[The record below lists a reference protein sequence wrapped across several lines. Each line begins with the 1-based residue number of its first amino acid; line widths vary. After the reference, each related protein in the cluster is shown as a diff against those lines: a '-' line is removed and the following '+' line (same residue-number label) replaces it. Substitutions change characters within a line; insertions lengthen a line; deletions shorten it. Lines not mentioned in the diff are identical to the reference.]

1 VPPPG
6 IRREAGVGP
15 LTDSG
20 HACYK
25 RFKSSYM
32 PIRAS
37 FRLLLASLVGIL
49 TPIAISPACAES
61 QSSTPDFFEVSVPVS
76 VPSTSTN
83 ELIRPIPAPDTKT
96 GEPSLQ
102 DDSSVWVPEDFDP
115 WAYAFAESS
124 RLQARSVRFAKVPTY
139 SVAMNS
145 QVRYFVD
152 RFTTSRRDVVGLWV
166 RRSGQYLGMIFHVFR
181 AKGLPE
187 DLAFTAMI
195 ESGFNP
201 VAVSRVGAKGL
212 WQFMAPTARLY
223 GLRVDRWV
231 DERLDPEKSTVAA
244 AGYLNDL
251 YVRYGSW
258 ELAQAAY
265 NAGEVKVD
273 RAIRGTGSTD
283 FWDLSRSKYLRR
295 ETKDFVP
302 AIQAAMVIGRDPSQ
316 YGFDPSPMSP
326 PDVERVTVPAS
337 TDLRKLAASSG
348 VPLQTLRSLNPVL
361 IRGISP
367 PGRTWEIRVPGG
379 TREAVA
385 VALTPAPRAKVVVAS
400 APGHRAP
407 TVGVHVV
414 RVRDTVSSI
423 AKLYGVS
430 TSDVV
435 RWNNLENGDAIRP
448 GDRLRVTSLRPTAE
462 LDGQGGFR

>member
-1 VPPPG
+1 
-6 IRREAGVGP
+6 
-15 LTDSG
+15 
-20 HACYK
+20 
-25 RFKSSYM
+25 
-32 PIRAS
+32 
-37 FRLLLASLVGIL
+37 
-49 TPIAISPACAES
+49 
-61 QSSTPDFFEVSVPVS
+61 
-76 VPSTSTN
+76 
-83 ELIRPIPAPDTKT
+83 
-96 GEPSLQ
+96 
-102 DDSSVWVPEDFDP
+102 
-115 WAYAFAESS
+115 
-124 RLQARSVRFAKVPTY
+124 
-139 SVAMNS
+139 MNS
-145 QVRYFVD
+145 HVQYFVD

-166 RRSGQYLGMIFHVFR
+166 RRSGRYLGMIFDVFR

-265 NAGEVKVD
+265 NAGEVKID
-273 RAIRGTGSTD
+273 KAIRGTGSTD

-316 YGFDPSPMSP
+316 YGFEPSPVAM

-337 TDLRKLAASSG
+337 TDLRKLATSTG
-348 VPLQTLRSLNPVL
+348 IPLPTLRRLNAVL
-361 IRGISP
+361 IRGVTP
-367 PGRTWEIRVPGG
+367 PGKPWDIRVPAG
-379 TREAVA
+379 TRDAVVA
-385 VALTPAPRAKVVVAS
+385 ALTPRRKVVTTAS
-400 APGHRAP
+400 AAPSHRTA
-407 TVGVHVV
+407 GAGIHVV
-414 RVRDTVSSI
+414 RARDTVSSI

-430 TSDVV
+430 TGDVV

-448 GDRLRVTSLRPTAE
+448 GDRLRVTSRRPSVE
-462 LDGQGGFR
+462 VDGQGGFR

>member
-1 VPPPG
+1 
-6 IRREAGVGP
+6 
-15 LTDSG
+15 
-20 HACYK
+20 
-25 RFKSSYM
+25 M

-37 FRLLLASLVGIL
+37 FRLLLAISAGIFSS
-49 TPIAISPACAES
+49 IALSPANVES
-61 QSSTPDFFEVSVPVS
+61 QSLTPEFFEVSAPTP
-76 VPSTSTN
+76 PSQ
-83 ELIRPIPAPDTKT
+83 ELVRPAVAIDPKKVEAA
-96 GEPSLQ
+96 LQ
-102 DDSSVWVPEDFDP
+102 DDPSVWVPDDFDA

-124 RLQARSVRFAKVPTY
+124 RLQSPRLRVVKVPAY

-145 QVRYFVD
+145 QVKFFVD
-152 RFTTSRRDVVGLWV
+152 RFTTTHREVVGLWV
-166 RRSGQYLGMIFHVFR
+166 RRSGQYLGMIFEVFK
-181 AKGLPE
+181 AKGIPE

-201 VAVSRVGAKGL
+201 TAVSRVGAKGM

-273 RAIRGTGSTD
+273 KAIRATGTAD
-283 FWDLSRSKYLRR
+283 FWDLRQSKYLKR

-302 AIQAAMVIGRDPSQ
+302 AIQAAMVIGRDPGQ
-316 YGFDPSPMSP
+316 FGFEPTQTTT
-326 PDVERVTVPAS
+326 PDVERITVPAA
-337 TDLRKLAASSG
+337 TDLRKLAASTG
-348 VPLQTLRSLNPVL
+348 VPLQTLRTLNPVL
-361 IRGISP
+361 IRGVTP
-367 PGRTWEIRVPGG
+367 PGRTWEVRVPSG
-379 TREAVA
+379 TREAFA
-385 VALTPAPRAKVVVAS
+385 AALAPRAKVVTVA
-400 APGHRAP
+400 APSRRTSG
-407 TVGVHVV
+407 TEIHVV
-414 RVRDTVSSI
+414 RARDTVNSI

-430 TSDVV
+430 ASDVV
-435 RWNNLENGDAIRP
+435 RWNNLENGNAIRP
-448 GDRLRVTSLRPTAE
+448 GDRLRITLRPTVE

>member
-1 VPPPG
+1 MA
-6 IRREAGVGP
+6 IRG
-15 LTDSG
+15 
-20 HACYK
+20 
-25 RFKSSYM
+25 
-32 PIRAS
+32 S
-37 FRLLLASLVGIL
+37 FRLLLASLVGIF
-49 TPIAISPACAES
+49 TPIAISPAFAEP
-61 QSSTPDFFEVSVPVS
+61 QSTSPDFLEVSVPADEFT
-76 VPSTSTN
+76 PPT
-83 ELIRPIPAPDTKT
+83 PAPGAKT
-96 GEPSLQ
+96 ENTAPQ
-102 DDSSVWVPEDFDP
+102 DDSSVWIPDDFDP

-124 RLQARSVRFAKVPTY
+124 RLQARSVRFVKVPSY
-139 SVAMNS
+139 SISMNS
-145 QVRYFVD
+145 QVKYFVD
-152 RFTTSRRDVVGLWV
+152 RFTTSRRDIVGLWV
-166 RRSGQYLGMIFHVFR
+166 RRSGHYLGMIFDVFR
-181 AKGLPE
+181 TKGLPE

-201 VAVSRVGAKGL
+201 TAVSRVGAKGL

-251 YVRYGSW
+251 YVRYGTW

-302 AIQAAMVIGRDPSQ
+302 AIQAAMVIGRDPGQ
-316 YGFDPSPMSP
+316 YGFDTSPVAM

-337 TDLRKLAASSG
+337 TDLKKLAASAG
-348 VPLQTLRSLNPVL
+348 IPAQTLRSLNPVL
-361 IRGISP
+361 VRGVTP
-367 PGRTWEIRVPGG
+367 PGRTWDVRVPSGS
-379 TREAVA
+379 REAIVT
-385 VALTPAPRAKVVVAS
+385 ALAPRPKAVVTSTAAAPAHRS
-400 APGHRAP
+400 APTGI
-407 TVGVHVV
+407 HVV
-414 RVRDTVSSI
+414 RARDTVSSI

-435 RWNNLENGDAIRP
+435 RWNSLENGDAIRP
-448 GDRLRVTSLRPTAE
+448 GDRLRVTSLRPTVE
-462 LDGQGGFR
+462 RDGQGGFR

>member
-1 VPPPG
+1 
-6 IRREAGVGP
+6 
-15 LTDSG
+15 
-20 HACYK
+20 
-25 RFKSSYM
+25 
-32 PIRAS
+32 
-37 FRLLLASLVGIL
+37 
-49 TPIAISPACAES
+49 
-61 QSSTPDFFEVSVPVS
+61 
-76 VPSTSTN
+76 
-83 ELIRPIPAPDTKT
+83 
-96 GEPSLQ
+96 
-102 DDSSVWVPEDFDP
+102 
-115 WAYAFAESS
+115 
-124 RLQARSVRFAKVPTY
+124 
-139 SVAMNS
+139 MNS
-145 QVRYFVD
+145 QVKYFVD

-166 RRSGQYLGMIFHVFR
+166 RRSGHYLGMIFDVFR

-201 VAVSRVGAKGL
+201 TAVSRVGAKGL

-251 YVRYGSW
+251 HVRYGSW

-265 NAGEVKVD
+265 NAGEVKID

-316 YGFDPSPMSP
+316 YGFDPSPLTP
-326 PDVERVTVPAS
+326 PDIERVTVPAS
-337 TDLRKLAASSG
+337 TDLRKLAASTG
-348 VPLQTLRSLNPVL
+348 IPLQTLRALNPVL
-361 IRGISP
+361 VRGISP
-367 PGRTWEIRVPGG
+367 PGRTWEVRVPGG
-379 TREAVA
+379 SRDT
-385 VALTPAPRAKVVVAS
+385 VVAAVTPRHKVS
-400 APGHRAP
+400 VTTAAAVPSRRTAG
-407 TVGVHVV
+407 VGVHVV
-414 RVRDTVSSI
+414 RARDTVSSI

-448 GDRLRVTSLRPTAE
+448 GDRLRVTSLRPTVE

>member
-1 VPPPG
+1 M
-6 IRREAGVGP
+6 A
-15 LTDSG
+15 
-20 HACYK
+20 
-25 RFKSSYM
+25 
-32 PIRAS
+32 IRAS
-37 FRLLLASLVGIL
+37 FRLLVAGLVGIS

-61 QSSTPDFFEVSVPVS
+61 QSPSSDFFEVSA
-76 VPSTSTN
+76 PSPPSDD
-83 ELIRPIPAPDTKT
+83 LARPSHAVDTKK
-96 GEPSLQ
+96 EESSLQ
-102 DDSSVWVPEDFDP
+102 DDSSVWVPDDFDP

-124 RLQARSVRFAKVPTY
+124 PLQSQRLRLVRVPAY

-145 QVRYFVD
+145 QVKFFVD
-152 RFTTSRRDVVGLWV
+152 RFTTTHREVVGLWV
-166 RRSGQYLGMIFHVFR
+166 RRSGQYLGMIFDVFK
-181 AKGLPE
+181 AKGIPE

-231 DERLDPEKSTVAA
+231 DERLDPEKATVAA

-265 NAGEVKVD
+265 NAGEVKID
-273 RAIRGTGSTD
+273 KAIRATGSAD
-283 FWDLSRSKYLRR
+283 FWDLRQSKYLRR

-302 AIQAAMVIGRDPSQ
+302 AIQAAMVIGRDPGQ
-316 YGFDPSPMSP
+316 YGFEPGQAVMPEVD
-326 PDVERVTVPAS
+326 RVTVPAS
-337 TDLRKLAASSG
+337 TDLRKLAASTG
-348 VPLQTLRSLNPVL
+348 IPLQTLRSLNAVL
-361 IRGISP
+361 VRGVTP
-367 PGRTWEIRVPGG
+367 PGRTWEVRVPSG
-379 TREAVA
+379 TREAFVT
-385 VALTPAPRAKVVVAS
+385 ALTPRMKVATVATVAAPSRRAAS
-400 APGHRAP
+400 TA
-407 TVGVHVV
+407 VHVV
-414 RVRDTVSSI
+414 RARDTVSSI

-448 GDRLRVTSLRPTAE
+448 GDRLRVTTLRPAAE
-462 LDGQGGFR
+462 LDGLGGFR

>member
-1 VPPPG
+1 M
-6 IRREAGVGP
+6 A
-15 LTDSG
+15 
-20 HACYK
+20 
-25 RFKSSYM
+25 
-32 PIRAS
+32 IRAP
-37 FRLLLASLVGIL
+37 FRLLLAGFVGIFS
-49 TPIAISPACAES
+49 PIAISPACAES
-61 QSSTPDFFEVSVPVS
+61 QSPSSDFFEVSVPS
-76 VPSTSTN
+76 VPADEFST
-83 ELIRPIPAPDTKT
+83 PAPATEIKPE
-96 GEPSLQ
+96 EPSLQ
-102 DDSSVWVPEDFDP
+102 DDSSVWVPDDFDA

-124 RLQARSVRFAKVPTY
+124 RLQARSVRFVKAPTY
-139 SVAMNS
+139 SIATNNS
-145 QVRYFVD
+145 QVKYFVD
-152 RFTTSRRDVVGLWV
+152 RFTSSRRDVVGLWV
-166 RRSGQYLGMIFHVFR
+166 RRSGHYLGMIFEVFR

-201 VAVSRVGAKGL
+201 TAVSRVGAKGL

-265 NAGEVKVD
+265 NAGDVKID
-273 RAIRGTGSTD
+273 KAIRGTGSTD

-302 AIQAAMVIGRDPSQ
+302 AIQAAMLIGRDPSQ
-316 YGFDPSPMSP
+316 YGFDTSPVAM
-326 PDVERVTVPAS
+326 PDIERVSVPAS
-337 TDLRKLAASSG
+337 TELKKLSLSTG
-348 VPLQTLRSLNPVL
+348 IPLKTLRSLNPVL
-361 IRGISP
+361 VRGVTP
-367 PGRTWEIRVPGG
+367 PGKAWEIRVPTGS
-379 TREAVA
+379 RETIVA
-385 VALTPAPRAKVVVAS
+385 ALTPRPKVVTVAAA
-400 APGHRAP
+400 APSRRPAG
-407 TVGVHVV
+407 VGIHVV
-414 RVRDTVSSI
+414 RAKDTVSSI
-423 AKLYGVS
+423 AKLYGVT

-448 GDRLRVTSLRPTAE
+448 GDRLRVTALRPTVE

>member
-1 VPPPG
+1 M
-6 IRREAGVGP
+6 A
-15 LTDSG
+15 
-20 HACYK
+20 
-25 RFKSSYM
+25 
-32 PIRAS
+32 IRAP

-49 TPIAISPACAES
+49 APIAISPACAES
-61 QSSTPDFFEVSVPVS
+61 QSPSSDFLEVSVPS
-76 VPSTSTN
+76 PTTG
-83 ELIRPIPAPDTKT
+83 ELTWPTPVPDTKT
-96 GEPSLQ
+96 EEPGLQ

-124 RLQARSVRFAKVPTY
+124 RLQAQSFRLVKVPTY
-139 SVAMNS
+139 SISMNS
-145 QVRYFVD
+145 QVKYFVD
-152 RFTTSRRDVVGLWV
+152 RFTTSRRDVVGVWV
-166 RRSGQYLGMIFHVFR
+166 RRSGQYLGMIFDVFR

-223 GLRVDRWV
+223 GLRVDHWV

-265 NAGEVKVD
+265 NAGEVKID
-273 RAIRGTGSTD
+273 KAIRGTGSTD

-302 AIQAAMVIGRDPSQ
+302 AIQAAMVIGRDPGQ
-316 YGFDPSPMSP
+316 YGFEPSPVAM

-337 TDLRKLAASSG
+337 TDLRKLATSTG
-348 VPLQTLRSLNPVL
+348 IPLQTLRTLNAVL
-361 IRGISP
+361 VRGVTP
-367 PGRTWEIRVPGG
+367 PGKKWDVRVPGG
-379 TREAVA
+379 TREAVVA
-385 VALTPAPRAKVVVAS
+385 ALTPHQKVVATAAATPS
-400 APGHRAP
+400 RRTAGA
-407 TVGVHVV
+407 GIHVV
-414 RVRDTVSSI
+414 RARDTVSSI

-448 GDRLRVTSLRPTAE
+448 GDRLRVTSLRPSVE
-462 LDGQGGFR
+462 RDGQGGFR

>member
-1 VPPPG
+1 M
-6 IRREAGVGP
+6 
-15 LTDSG
+15 
-20 HACYK
+20 K
-25 RFKSSYM
+25 
-32 PIRAS
+32 
-37 FRLLLASLVGIL
+37 
-49 TPIAISPACAES
+49 
-61 QSSTPDFFEVSVPVS
+61 
-76 VPSTSTN
+76 
-83 ELIRPIPAPDTKT
+83 
-96 GEPSLQ
+96 
-102 DDSSVWVPEDFDP
+102 VPE
-115 WAYAFAESS
+115 
-124 RLQARSVRFAKVPTY
+124 Y
-139 SVAMNS
+139 SVTMNS
-145 QVRYFVD
+145 PVKYFVD
-152 RFTTSRRDVVGLWV
+152 RFTTTRRDVVGLWI

-201 VAVSRVGAKGL
+201 VAVSRAGAKGL

-231 DERLDPEKSTVAA
+231 DERLDPDKSTVAA

-273 RAIRGTGSTD
+273 KAIRGTGSTD
-283 FWDLSRSKYLRR
+283 FWDLRQSKYLRR

-302 AIQAAMVIGRDPSQ
+302 AIQAAMVIGRDPGQ
-316 YGFDPSPMSP
+316 FGFEPSPLAA

-337 TDLRKLAASSG
+337 TDLRKLAARSG
-348 VPLQTLRSLNPVL
+348 ISAQTLRSLNPVL

-367 PGRTWEIRVPGG
+367 PGSTWEVRVPGG
-379 TREAVA
+379 TREAVMATLAPRTPVA
-385 VALTPAPRAKVVVAS
+385 VAAAARPARRTAS
-400 APGHRAP
+400 
-407 TVGVHVV
+407 VGIHVV
-414 RVRDTVSSI
+414 RARDTVSSI

-448 GDRLRVTSLRPTAE
+448 GDRLRVTSLRPAVE

>member
-1 VPPPG
+1 M
-6 IRREAGVGP
+6 AG
-15 LTDSG
+15 
-20 HACYK
+20 
-25 RFKSSYM
+25 F
-32 PIRAS
+32 
-37 FRLLLASLVGIL
+37 VGIL
-49 TPIAISPACAES
+49 TPIAISPSYAES
-61 QSSTPDFFEVSVPVS
+61 QSPPPDFLEVSVPS
-76 VPSTSTN
+76 LPAD
-83 ELIRPIPAPDTKT
+83 EFARPIPALDTKRE
-96 GEPSLQ
+96 EPGLQ
-102 DDSSVWVPEDFDP
+102 DDASVWVPENFDP

-124 RLQARSVRFAKVPTY
+124 RLQSQRLRLARVPAY
-139 SVAMNS
+139 SVALNS
-145 QVRYFVD
+145 QVRFFVD
-152 RFTTSRRDVVGLWV
+152 RFTTSHRDVVGLWM
-166 RRSGQYLGMIFHVFR
+166 RRSGQYLGMIFDVFR

-244 AGYLNDL
+244 ARYLNDL

-265 NAGEVKVD
+265 NAGEVKID
-273 RAIRGTGSTD
+273 KAIRETGSAD

-316 YGFDPSPMSP
+316 FGFQPSQAAT
-326 PDVERVTVPAS
+326 PDIERVTVPPS
-337 TDLRKLAASSG
+337 TDLRKLAASTG
-348 VPLQTLRSLNPVL
+348 IPAQTLRSLNPVL
-361 IRGISP
+361 IRGVTP
-367 PGRTWEIRVPGG
+367 PGKTWEVRVPGG
-379 TREAVA
+379 TREVILTAVTSRTK
-385 VALTPAPRAKVVVAS
+385 LAS
-400 APGHRAP
+400 AGGSNRRAAA
-407 TVGVHVV
+407 TEVHVV
-414 RVRDTVSSI
+414 RARDTVSSI

-430 TSDVV
+430 TTDVV

-448 GDRLRVTSLRPTAE
+448 GDRLRVTTLRPAVE

>member
-1 VPPPG
+1 M
-6 IRREAGVGP
+6 A
-15 LTDSG
+15 
-20 HACYK
+20 
-25 RFKSSYM
+25 
-32 PIRAS
+32 IRAS
-37 FRLLLASLVGIL
+37 FRLLLASFIGIF
-49 TPIAISPACAES
+49 TPIALSPVFAEP
-61 QSSTPDFFEVSVPVS
+61 QSPSPDFFQVSVASPPADEFTRPTPVL
-76 VPSTSTN
+76 
-83 ELIRPIPAPDTKT
+83 ERKT
-96 GEPSLQ
+96 DEPSLQ
-102 DDSSVWVPEDFDP
+102 DDSSVWIPEDFDP

-124 RLQARSVRFAKVPTY
+124 RLQARSVRFVKVPSY
-139 SVAMNS
+139 SVSMNS
-145 QVRYFVD
+145 QVKYFVD

-166 RRSGQYLGMIFHVFR
+166 RRSGHYLGMICDVLR

-201 VAVSRVGAKGL
+201 TAVSRVGAKGL

-251 YVRYGSW
+251 YVRYGTW

-265 NAGEVKVD
+265 NAGEVKID
-273 RAIRGTGSTD
+273 RAIRRTGSTD

-302 AIQAAMVIGRDPSQ
+302 AIQAAMVIGRDPGQ
-316 YGFDPSPMSP
+316 YGFDTSPVAM

-337 TDLRKLAASSG
+337 TDLRKLAATTG
-348 VPLQTLRSLNPVL
+348 IPLQTLRSLNPVL
-361 IRGISP
+361 IRGVTP
-367 PGRTWEIRVPGG
+367 PGRTWDVRVPNGS
-379 TREAVA
+379 RETVGA
-385 VALTPAPRAKVVVAS
+385 ALTPRPKVA
-400 APGHRAP
+400 ATAAAGP
-407 TVGVHVV
+407 TVRRAAGAGIHVV
-414 RVRDTVSSI
+414 RARDTVSSI

-448 GDRLRVTSLRPTAE
+448 GDRLRVTSLRPTVE

>member
-1 VPPPG
+1 
-6 IRREAGVGP
+6 
-15 LTDSG
+15 
-20 HACYK
+20 
-25 RFKSSYM
+25 M
-32 PIRAS
+32 
-37 FRLLLASLVGIL
+37 ASLIGIF
-49 TPIAISPACAES
+49 TPIAISPASADP
-61 QSSTPDFFEVSVPVS
+61 QSPSSDFFEVSAPS
-76 VPSTSTN
+76 VPADEFS
-83 ELIRPIPAPDTKT
+83 RPIPPSDKKS
-96 GEPSLQ
+96 EESSLQ

-124 RLQARSVRFAKVPTY
+124 RLQARSVRFVKVPQY
-139 SVAMNS
+139 SVSMNS
-145 QVRYFVD
+145 QVKYFVD

-166 RRSGQYLGMIFHVFR
+166 RRSSHYLGMIFDVFR

-201 VAVSRVGAKGL
+201 TAVSRVGAKGL

-251 YVRYGSW
+251 YVRYGTW

-283 FWDLSRSKYLRR
+283 FWDLSRSKYLKR

-302 AIQAAMVIGRDPSQ
+302 AIQAAMLIGRDPSQ
-316 YGFDPSPMSP
+316 YGFDMNPVAM

-337 TDLRKLAASSG
+337 TDLKKIGASTG
-348 VPLQTLRSLNPVL
+348 IPLQTLRSLNPVL
-361 IRGISP
+361 VRGITP
-367 PGRTWEIRVPGG
+367 PGRTWDVRVPSGS
-379 TREAVA
+379 RDAVVAA
-385 VALTPAPRAKVVVAS
+385 VTHRPKVVATAAAS
-400 APGHRAP
+400 APARRAA
-407 TVGVHVV
+407 GSGIHVV
-414 RVRDTVSSI
+414 RARDTVSSI

-448 GDRLRVTSLRPTAE
+448 GDRLRVTSLRPTVE

>member
-1 VPPPG
+1 M
-6 IRREAGVGP
+6 A
-15 LTDSG
+15 
-20 HACYK
+20 
-25 RFKSSYM
+25 
-32 PIRAS
+32 IRAS
-37 FRLLLASLVGIL
+37 FRLLTVSLVGIL
-49 TPIAISPACAES
+49 TPIAFTPACAES
-61 QSSTPDFFEVSVPVS
+61 QSPSSEFFEVSVPS
-76 VPSTSTN
+76 PPRDESA
-83 ELIRPIPAPDTKT
+83 RPARANDTRKEES
-96 GEPSLQ
+96 GLQ
-102 DDSSVWVPEDFDP
+102 DDSSVWVPDDFDP

-124 RLQARSVRFAKVPTY
+124 RLQSPRLRLVRVTTY

-145 QVRYFVD
+145 QVKFFVD
-152 RFTTSRRDVVGLWV
+152 RFTTTHREVVGLWV
-166 RRSGQYLGMIFHVFR
+166 RRSGQYLGMIFDVFR

-244 AGYLNDL
+244 AGYLSDL

-273 RAIRGTGSTD
+273 KAIRATGSAD
-283 FWDLSRSKYLRR
+283 FWDLRQSKYLRR

-302 AIQAAMVIGRDPSQ
+302 AIQAAMVIGRDPGQ
-316 YGFDPSPMSP
+316 YGFEPSQAVA
-326 PDVERVTVPAS
+326 PDIDRVTVPAS
-337 TDLRKLAASSG
+337 TDLRKLATSTG
-348 VPLQTLRSLNPVL
+348 VPLQTLRSLNAVL
-361 IRGISP
+361 IRGITP
-367 PGRTWEIRVPGG
+367 PGRTWEVRVPGG
-379 TREAVA
+379 TREAFVT
-385 VALTPAPRAKVVVAS
+385 ALTPRTKVAS
-400 APGHRAP
+400 VAAPSRRAVS
-407 TVGVHVV
+407 TEIHVV
-414 RVRDTVSSI
+414 RARDTVNSI

-430 TSDVV
+430 PSDVV
-435 RWNNLENGDAIRP
+435 RWNKLENGDAIRP
-448 GDRLRVTSLRPTAE
+448 GDRLRVTTLRPAVE

>member
-1 VPPPG
+1 VP
-6 IRREAGVGP
+6 
-15 LTDSG
+15 D
-20 HACYK
+20 
-25 RFKSSYM
+25 
-32 PIRAS
+32 
-37 FRLLLASLVGIL
+37 
-49 TPIAISPACAES
+49 
-61 QSSTPDFFEVSVPVS
+61 
-76 VPSTSTN
+76 
-83 ELIRPIPAPDTKT
+83 
-96 GEPSLQ
+96 
-102 DDSSVWVPEDFDP
+102 DFDA

-124 RLQARSVRFAKVPTY
+124 PLQSTRLRVVKVPAY

-145 QVRYFVD
+145 QVRFFLD
-152 RFTTSRRDVVGLWV
+152 RFTTKHREVVGLWV
-166 RRSGQYLGMIFHVFR
+166 RRSGQYLDMIFEVFR
-181 AKGLPE
+181 AKGIPE

-273 RAIRGTGSTD
+273 KAIRATGTAD
-283 FWDLSRSKYLRR
+283 FWDLRESKYLRR

-302 AIQAAMVIGRDPSQ
+302 AIQAAMVIGRDPGQ
-316 YGFDPSPMSP
+316 FGFESMQATT
-326 PDVERVTVPAS
+326 PDVDRITVPAS
-337 TDLRKLAASSG
+337 TDLRKLAAGTG
-348 VPLQTLRSLNPVL
+348 VPLQTLRTLNAVL
-361 IRGISP
+361 IRGVTP
-367 PGRTWEIRVPGG
+367 PGRTWEVRVPGG
-379 TREAVA
+379 TREAFAA
-385 VALTPAPRAKVVVAS
+385 VLAPRAKVVTVATPS
-400 APGHRAP
+400 RRASG
-407 TVGVHVV
+407 TEIHVV
-414 RVRDTVSSI
+414 RARDTVSSI

-430 TSDVV
+430 ASDVV
-435 RWNNLENGDAIRP
+435 RWNNLESEHAIRP
-448 GDRLRVTSLRPTAE
+448 GDRLRVTLRPTVE

>member
-1 VPPPG
+1 M
-6 IRREAGVGP
+6 A
-15 LTDSG
+15 
-20 HACYK
+20 
-25 RFKSSYM
+25 
-32 PIRAS
+32 IRAS
-37 FRLLLASLVGIL
+37 FRLLLASFVGIF
-49 TPIAISPACAES
+49 TPIAISPAYAEA
-61 QSSTPDFFEVSVPVS
+61 QSTSPDFLEAS
-76 VPSTSTN
+76 VPSSSSN
-83 ELIRPIPAPDTKT
+83 ELVWPAPELDTKP
-96 GEPSLQ
+96 EQPSLQ
-102 DDSSVWVPEDFDP
+102 DDASVWIPEDFDP

-124 RLQARSVRFAKVPTY
+124 RLQARSIKLVKVPEY
-139 SVAMNS
+139 SVTMNS
-145 QVRYFVD
+145 PVKYFVD
-152 RFTTSRRDVVGLWV
+152 RFTTSRRDVVGLWL
-166 RRSGQYLGMIFHVFR
+166 RRSGQYLGMIYHVFR
-181 AKGLPE
+181 AKGLPD

-212 WQFMAPTARLY
+212 WQFMAPTARIY

-244 AGYLNDL
+244 ARYLNDL
-251 YVRYGSW
+251 YARYGSW

-283 FWDLSRSKYLRR
+283 FWDLRESKYLRR

-316 YGFDPSPMSP
+316 FGFEPSALAA

-348 VPLQTLRSLNPVL
+348 ISAQTLRSLNPVL

-367 PGRTWEIRVPGG
+367 PGGTWEVRVPDG
-379 TREAVA
+379 TREAVMA
-385 VALTPAPRAKVVVAS
+385 ALSPRRPKVALVA
-400 APGHRAP
+400 AQP
-407 TVGVHVV
+407 TRRTTGVGVHVV
-414 RVRDTVSSI
+414 RTRDTVSSI

-430 TSDVV
+430 TNDVV
-435 RWNNLENGDAIRP
+435 RWNNLENSDAIRP
-448 GDRLRVTSLRPTAE
+448 GDRLRVTSLRPAVE

>member
-1 VPPPG
+1 
-6 IRREAGVGP
+6 
-15 LTDSG
+15 
-20 HACYK
+20 
-25 RFKSSYM
+25 M

-61 QSSTPDFFEVSVPVS
+61 QSSTPDFFEVSVP
-76 VPSTSTN
+76 STSTN
-83 ELIRPIPAPDTKT
+83 EFVRPIPALDTKT
-96 GEPSLQ
+96 EEPSLQ

-145 QVRYFVD
+145 QVKYFVD

-337 TDLRKLAASSG
+337 TDLGKLAASSG
-348 VPLQTLRSLNPVL
+348 IPLQTLRSLNPVL

-367 PGRTWEIRVPGG
+367 PGRTWEVRVPGG
-379 TREAVA
+379 TREAVMA
-385 VALTPAPRAKVVVAS
+385 ALTPAPRAKVVVAS
-400 APGHRAP
+400 ASSRRAP
-407 TVGVHVV
+407 AVGVHVV

-448 GDRLRVTSLRPTAE
+448 GDRLRVTSLRPTVE

>member
-1 VPPPG
+1 M
-6 IRREAGVGP
+6 A
-15 LTDSG
+15 
-20 HACYK
+20 
-25 RFKSSYM
+25 
-32 PIRAS
+32 IRAS
-37 FRLLLASLVGIL
+37 FRLLVASLVGIL
-49 TPIAISPACAES
+49 TPIAISPASADP
-61 QSSTPDFFEVSVPVS
+61 QSPSPDFFEVSAPS
-76 VPSTSTN
+76 VPADEFTP
-83 ELIRPIPAPDTKT
+83 LIPPSDKKSEEA
-96 GEPSLQ
+96 SLQ

-124 RLQARSVRFAKVPTY
+124 RLQARSVRFVNVPQY
-139 SVAMNS
+139 SVSMNS
-145 QVRYFVD
+145 QVKYFVD

-166 RRSGQYLGMIFHVFR
+166 RRSGHYLGMIFDVFR

-201 VAVSRVGAKGL
+201 TAVSRVGAKGL

-251 YVRYGSW
+251 YVRYGTW

-265 NAGEVKVD
+265 NAGEVKID

-316 YGFDPSPMSP
+316 YGFDTSPVAM

-337 TDLRKLAASSG
+337 TDLKKLATSTRI
-348 VPLQTLRSLNPVL
+348 PLQTLRLLNPVL
-361 IRGISP
+361 VRGITP
-367 PGRTWEIRVPGG
+367 PGRTWEVRVPSGS
-379 TREAVA
+379 RETVVA
-385 VALTPAPRAKVVVAS
+385 ALTPRPKVVATAAAAAPARRTAAS
-400 APGHRAP
+400 GI
-407 TVGVHVV
+407 HVV
-414 RVRDTVSSI
+414 RARDTVSSI

-448 GDRLRVTSLRPTAE
+448 GDRLRVTSLRPTVE